1 MRCAREFRATC
12 AQLLTHLRQAA
23 AAGRLDKHIG
33 AALLSVR
40 DATGGLGNLPVLPGS
55 IPCQQSCLTLRH
67 AQVSHCQMRA

>member
-40 DATGGLGNLPVLPGS
+40 DATGGLGNRQVLLLA
-55 IPCQQSCLTLRH
+55 PCLYSNLTLRH
-67 AQVSHCQMRA
+67 AQASHCRMRA